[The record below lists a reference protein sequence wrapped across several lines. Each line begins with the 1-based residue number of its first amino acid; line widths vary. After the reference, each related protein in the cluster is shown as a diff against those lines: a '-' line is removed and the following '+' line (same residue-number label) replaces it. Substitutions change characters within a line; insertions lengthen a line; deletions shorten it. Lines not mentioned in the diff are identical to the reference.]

1 MITPEELDYIRTAAI
16 GDMLGDSKA
25 LDEMGQRLPFS
36 GCAGNWNMPRMK
48 NRTARSCR
56 PYLQGTKGIKMI

>member
-1 MITPEELDYIRTAAI
+1 MITTEELARIRTAAI

-48 NRTARSCR
+48 KQNCKKLSSVFTRH
-56 PYLQGTKGIKMI
+56 